1 MVKNKR
7 SFFAAILAFVMILAL
22 TACGSS
28 GNTTESDGTKDQTV
42 SSQSETENDPEI
54 IPDSE
59 NVASEQQDSSEK
71 SDSSNINTE
80 DTNRILVVYFSWSGH
95 LDSMAHWVADE
106 TGGDL
111 YRVTAADPYPEDYNA
126 TADRAKQE
134 QDDDVRPEISVDIT
148 PEQMSEYDTI
158 FFGFPVWWYDLPMP
172 MWTFL
177 ENYDF
182 SGKTIIPFFSHEG
195 SSNGANALPTVEKL
209 AVGATVRSD
218 DALSIR
224 GGNVDSAEND
234 VRAWVRGLN
243 LE

>member
-7 SFFAAILAFVMILAL
+7 SFFAVILAFVMILAL

-28 GNTTESDGTKDQTV
+28 SKTESDGTKDQTV
-42 SSQSETENDPEI
+42 SVQSETENDSDITPE
-54 IPDSE
+54 SGKT
-59 NVASEQQDSSEK
+59 ASEPQDSSKESES
-71 SDSSNINTE
+71 SDINTE

-126 TADRAKQE
+126 TADRARQE
-134 QDDDVRPEISVDIT
+134 QDDGVRPEISVDIT
-148 PEQMSEYDTI
+148 QEQMSEYDTI

-195 SSNGANALPTVEKL
+195 SSNGAGALPTIEKL
-209 AVGATVRSD
+209 AEGAAVRSD

-224 GGNVDSAEND
+224 GGNVDGSEND
-234 VRAWVRGLN
+234 VRTWVQGLDY
-243 LE
+243 

>member
-1 MVKNKR
+1 MQIR
-7 SFFAAILAFVMILAL
+7 RLFAVLLAAVMAL
-22 TACGSS
+22 TLAACGTGS
-28 GNTTESDGTKDQTV
+28 NT
-42 SSQSETENDPEI
+42 
-54 IPDSE
+54 
-59 NVASEQQDSSEK
+59 QDSSDNTKVQETTAAGTGNADSATA
-71 SDSSNINTE
+71 SDANSDLPSSDPS
-80 DTNRILVVYFSWSGH
+80 DTQTADNKILVVYFSWSGH

-134 QDDDVRPEISVDIT
+134 QDDGVRPEIVVDIT

-177 ENYDF
+177 ESYDF

-195 SSNGANALPTVEKL
+195 SSNGANALPTIEKL
-209 AVGATVRSD
+209 AEGATVRSD

-224 GGNVDSAEND
+224 GGKVDDSEND
-234 VRAWVRGLN
+234 VREWVRGLD

>member
-7 SFFAAILAFVMILAL
+7 SFFAVILAFVMIIAL
-22 TACGSS
+22 IAYGSS
-28 GNTTESDGTKDQTV
+28 SKTESDGTNDQTV
-42 SSQSETENDPEI
+42 SVQSETENDSEI
-54 IPDSE
+54 TSE
-59 NVASEQQDSSEK
+59 SEKTATEPQDGSKELDSS
-71 SDSSNINTE
+71 DINTE
-80 DTNRILVVYFSWSGH
+80 DTNKILVVYFSWSGH

-111 YRVTAADPYPEDYNA
+111 YRVMAADPYPEDYNA

-134 QDDDVRPEISVDIT
+134 QDDGVRPEIVVDIT

-177 ENYDF
+177 ENFDF
-182 SGKTIIPFFSHEG
+182 SSKTIIPFFSHEG
-195 SSNGANALPTVEKL
+195 SSNGANALPTVERL
-209 AVGATVRSD
+209 ATGATVRSD

-224 GGNVDSAEND
+224 GGNVDGSEND
-234 VRAWVRGLN
+234 VRMWVQGLDY
-243 LE
+243 

>member
-7 SFFAAILAFVMILAL
+7 SFFVVILALVMIFAL

-28 GNTTESDGTKDQTV
+28 GNTTESDGTKDRTV
-42 SSQSETENDPEI
+42 STQSETENNSEITPEY
-54 IPDSE
+54 E
-59 NVASEQQDSSEK
+59 KAASEPQDGSKESESS
-71 SDSSNINTE
+71 DINTQ

-134 QDDDVRPEISVDIT
+134 QDDDVRPEINVDIT
-148 PEQMSEYDTI
+148 PEQMSEYDTV

-195 SSNGANALPTVEKL
+195 SSNGANAMPTVEKL
-209 AVGATVRSD
+209 AVGANVRSD
-218 DALSIR
+218 GALSIR
-224 GGNVDSAEND
+224 GGNVDSGEND
-234 VRAWVRGLN
+234 VRAWVQGLN
-243 LE
+243 Y

>member
-7 SFFAAILAFVMILAL
+7 SFFAVILAFVMIIAL
-22 TACGSS
+22 IACGSS
-28 GNTTESDGTKDQTV
+28 SKTESDGTNDQTV
-42 SSQSETENDPEI
+42 SVQSETENDSEI
-54 IPDSE
+54 TSE
-59 NVASEQQDSSEK
+59 SEKTATEPQDGSKELDSS
-71 SDSSNINTE
+71 DINTE
-80 DTNRILVVYFSWSGH
+80 DTNKILVVYFSWSGH

-111 YRVTAADPYPEDYNA
+111 YRVMAADPYPEDYNA

-134 QDDDVRPEISVDIT
+134 QDDGVRPEIVVDIT

-177 ENYDF
+177 ENFDF
-182 SGKTIIPFFSHEG
+182 SSKTIIPFFSHEG
-195 SSNGANALPTVEKL
+195 SSNGANALPTVERL
-209 AVGATVRSD
+209 ATGATVRSD

-224 GGNVDSAEND
+224 GGNVDGSEND
-234 VRAWVRGLN
+234 VRMWVQGLDY
-243 LE
+243 

>member
-7 SFFAAILAFVMILAL
+7 SFFVAILAFVMILAL

-42 SSQSETENDPEI
+42 SAQSETENNSEITPE
-54 IPDSE
+54 SE
-59 NVASEQQDSSEK
+59 KAASEPQDGSKESESS
-71 SDSSNINTE
+71 DINTE

>member
-7 SFFAAILAFVMILAL
+7 TFFAAILAFVMILAL

-42 SSQSETENDPEI
+42 SAQSETENNSEITPE
-54 IPDSE
+54 SE
-59 NVASEQQDSSEK
+59 KTASEPQDGSKESESS
-71 SDSSNINTE
+71 DINTE

-224 GGNVDSAEND
+224 GGNVDGSEND
-234 VRAWVRGLN
+234 VRMWVQGLDY
-243 LE
+243 

>member
-59 NVASEQQDSSEK
+59 NVASEQQDNSEK
-71 SDSSNINTE
+71 SDSSDINTE

-234 VRAWVRGLN
+234 VRAWVQGLN
-243 LE
+243 Y

>member
-7 SFFAAILAFVMILAL
+7 TFFSAILAFVMILAL

-42 SSQSETENDPEI
+42 SAQSETENNSEITPE
-54 IPDSE
+54 SE
-59 NVASEQQDSSEK
+59 KTASEPQDGSKESESS
-71 SDSSNINTE
+71 DINTE

-234 VRAWVRGLN
+234 VRAWVQGLN
-243 LE
+243 Y